1 MQLFVL
7 SVPLVAD
14 RLLDFLPLLPD
25 GGGGDGDGRVAQ
37 LKVDL
42 ADPGTGQ
49 MYRKS
54 NVAPQ
59 IHPDTPAFS
68 VLLK

>member
-7 SVPLVAD
+7 SVPFVAD

-25 GGGGDGDGRVAQ
+25 GGGGDGRVAQ

-49 MYRKS
+49 MYQTS
-54 NVAPQ
+54 NVAPK